1 MILKNDVIKK
11 NHEKNFFKYF
21 LSSYRKALQKKKKNL
36 EINTNN
42 FKLSTSPSCL
52 GTILLFL
59 NKVYIKEVLK
69 FNDHWCKNKI
79 FFFFQNQF

>member
-11 NHEKNFFKYF
+11 NHEKNFLKYF
-21 LSSYRKALQKKKKNL
+21 LSSFRKALQKKKNL

-52 GTILLFL
+52 GTIILFL